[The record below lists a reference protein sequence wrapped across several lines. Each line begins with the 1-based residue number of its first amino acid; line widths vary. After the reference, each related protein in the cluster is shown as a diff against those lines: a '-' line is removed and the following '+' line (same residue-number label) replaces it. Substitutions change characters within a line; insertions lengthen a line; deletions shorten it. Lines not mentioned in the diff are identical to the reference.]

1 VPAVCPAAMAAR
13 GRRRERESD
22 PMSQFRDFAMQVID
36 KAKEKAGL
44 NHGRSRLTDD
54 NESDAPSLPFPA
66 PPDESKLTIPQVIGA
81 ILVTALLAALVSSLL
96 SGGKARTLQPSDVQE
111 VGANTVNAGGDTA
124 AGLGNN
130 TNAAAPGGEAAVPLA
145 EAVAT
150 LVDMVDSQNIRGHLE
165 SLYSI
170 AMSNNGNRA
179 MGTVGYNASVEYVLS
194 MVSRLAGFRVNVF
207 DFQVSKNQLD
217 ASTPAT
223 LSIPATST
231 TRDTDFSI
239 MSNTGFGN
247 VTGVLI
253 PAGLGSDG
261 ASVGSSI
268 GCNAN
273 GTADFAAV
281 AAAVQSGMTVV
292 ALVERG
298 SCFFSEKM
306 KNAQAAGAKAV
317 LIYNANSGP
326 VFNGTLGASGDVAAY
341 LPSLGLSSSL
351 GRSLLDRYA
360 ECPWTGSAF
369 QTFHA
374 PEDRPRSCAPLE
386 VRVAIAGRF
395 KTIQSQNVI
404 AETVTG
410 DDTSILVVGAHLDS
424 VEAGTLR
431 QTCPSLATKCHAHMH
446 RYCMDCTAS
455 SLSTSL
461 TVRGRPRDQ

>member
-1 VPAVCPAAMAAR
+1 
-13 GRRRERESD
+13 
-22 PMSQFRDFAMQVID
+22 
-36 KAKEKAGL
+36 
-44 NHGRSRLTDD
+44 
-54 NESDAPSLPFPA
+54 
-66 PPDESKLTIPQVIGA
+66 
-81 ILVTALLAALVSSLL
+81 
-96 SGGKARTLQPSDVQE
+96 
-111 VGANTVNAGGDTA
+111 
-124 AGLGNN
+124 
-130 TNAAAPGGEAAVPLA
+130 
-145 EAVAT
+145 
-150 LVDMVDSQNIRGHLE
+150 
-165 SLYSI
+165 
-170 AMSNNGNRA
+170 
-179 MGTVGYNASVEYVLS
+179 
-194 MVSRLAGFRVNVF
+194 
-207 DFQVSKNQLD
+207 
-217 ASTPAT
+217 
-223 LSIPATST
+223 
-231 TRDTDFSI
+231 

-360 ECPWTGSAF
+360 ECPWSGSAF

-374 PEDRPRSCAPLE
+374 PEERPRSCAPLE

-431 QTCPSLATKCHAHMH
+431 QACPSLAKQCHAHIH
-446 RYCMDCTAS
+446 RYCMDCSAS
-455 SLSTSL
+455 SPSTSL
-461 TVRGRPRDQ
+461 TACGRPRDQ